1 MTHIVIGKSGYG
13 KTTYAKKLSNQ
24 NYILLNIENTGTIG
38 YSTLKKNCFYILED
52 LDTYESNRNIVQI
65 VKKLIKTLKKRLI
78 ITCHKEHHQKFK
90 PILKLCKIHTL
101 PKPSTKFILNL
112 MPKNNLSLQQKK
124 NIINSSDGDIQHSI
138 LQATLYTGKIDKKSI
153 KSNIFDVVNMIMTK
167 NLSLELKSK
176 LFFFDY
182 NLSGLFF
189 HENYISKLKYKN
201 AKNNIKLISD
211 YADDLSLVDI
221 METKINKD
229 RNYSSL
235 PIVADIYVGKLN
247 HFSGISYLK
256 FPKIIIKKKYDK
268 YNEINYWK
276 NLN

>member
-24 NYILLNIENTGTIG
+24 NYILLDIENTGTIG

-52 LDTYESNRNIVQI
+52 LDTYESNRNIIVI

-78 ITCHKEHHQKFK
+78 ITCHKVK

-153 KSNIFDVVNMIMTK
+153 KSNIFDVVNIIMNN
-167 NLSLELKSK
+167 NLSLELKSE

-189 HENYISKLKYKN
+189 K
-201 AKNNIKLISD
+201 
-211 YADDLSLVDI
+211 
-221 METKINKD
+221 
-229 RNYSSL
+229 
-235 PIVADIYVGKLN
+235 
-247 HFSGISYLK
+247 
-256 FPKIIIKKKYDK
+256 
-268 YNEINYWK
+268 
-276 NLN
+276 

>member
-1 MTHIVIGKSGYG
+1 MSQIIIGKSGYG
-13 KTTYAKKLSNQ
+13 KTTYAKKLTNQ
-24 NYILLNIENTGTIG
+24 NYIFLDIEKNCRIG
-38 YSTLKKNCFYILED
+38 YSTFKKNGFYILED
-52 LDTYESNRNIVQI
+52 LDTYESHRNIIPI

-90 PILKLCKIHTL
+90 PIIKLCKVYTL
-101 PKPSTKFILNL
+101 PKPKNEFILKL

-124 NIINSSDGDIQHSI
+124 NIIAVGDGDIRYSI
-138 LQATLYTGKIDKKSI
+138 IQANLYTGLVNKKPI

-167 NLSLELKSK
+167 NLSLELKSE

-189 HENYISKLKYKN
+189 HENYISKLKYKK
-201 AKNNIKLISD
+201 AKNNMNLISN
-211 YADDLSLVDI
+211 YADDLSIVDL

-247 HFSGISYLK
+247 AFSGISYLK
-256 FPKIIIKKKYDK
+256 FPKIFIKKKYERFD
-268 YNEINYWK
+268 EINYWK
-276 NLN
+276 NLK